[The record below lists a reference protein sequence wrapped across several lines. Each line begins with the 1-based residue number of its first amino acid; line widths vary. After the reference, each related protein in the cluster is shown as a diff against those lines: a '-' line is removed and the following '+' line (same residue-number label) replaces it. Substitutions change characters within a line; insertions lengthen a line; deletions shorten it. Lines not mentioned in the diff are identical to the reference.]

1 MAFVQ
6 KRSTL
11 KVWGDV
17 IFAIFLREVKS
28 QSTDKIGLIWSVV
41 SPLIMIAGMTA
52 MRTFLSG
59 GGDAH
64 GMPVMFFMIYGM
76 MFIQFFLSTLNKSS
90 AAVLKN
96 KPLYAFRQV
105 QPISSILAVSLF
117 ELLIRIS
124 VALAIVLI
132 CYVVKID
139 IIVHD
144 GISVITNFFKI
155 WLLGVSVGT
164 VFGLAYCYIP
174 ELKKVLQLLTRPLFF
189 ISGIFFSLQ
198 DIPREYWH
206 YLDWN
211 PLLHAVELTRYA
223 AYPSYGHEGVSYFF
237 LDMCVL
243 ISVFFALACYHV
255 GWKQAISR

>member
-1 MAFVQ
+1 
-6 KRSTL
+6 
-11 KVWGDV
+11 
-17 IFAIFLREVKS
+17 
-28 QSTDKIGLIWSVV
+28 
-41 SPLIMIAGMTA
+41 
-52 MRTFLSG
+52 
-59 GGDAH
+59 
-64 GMPVMFFMIYGM
+64 
-76 MFIQFFLSTLNKSS
+76 
-90 AAVLKN
+90 
-96 KPLYAFRQV
+96 LYAFRQV
-105 QPISSILAVSLF
+105 QPISSILAVSFF

-139 IIVHD
+139 IVIDD
-144 GISVITNFFKI
+144 GISIITNFFKI
-155 WLLGVSVGT
+155 WLLGVSFGT
-164 VFGLAYCYIP
+164 VFGLSYCYIP

-198 DIPREYWH
+198 DIPREYWP

-223 AYPSYGHEGVSYFF
+223 AYPGYGHEGVSYFF

-255 GWKQAISR
+255 SWKQAISR